1 MSYFVEK
8 INKEDKLYEPNQNDL
23 PSAYLGPQIW
33 NDMLLSD
40 DLKLE
45 PVDLE
50 DLLDGSNGD
59 EEVSVIHTNPKNS
72 KGLQIKVYVIWFDC
86 SYINSLGLFPFEKG
100 FMRKCFILG
109 S

>member
-1 MSYFVEK
+1 MQPFRPIPTLYPNPSSPWIYVLNLDLEK
-8 INKEDKLYEPNQNDL
+8 AKEDKVLKSSPNDL

-59 EEVSVIHTNPKNS
+59 EEVRTY
-72 KGLQIKVYVIWFDC
+72 VYI
-86 SYINSLGLFPFEKG
+86 I
-100 FMRKCFILG
+100 
-109 S
+109 